1 VLQSLKEKYGDGTT
15 VSETC
20 RKCGYEVDLCT
31 AGTHESNGSIK
42 VYAEAD
48 KFICSVCF
56 SDNKSDQGI
65 NYNIYYQM
73 ILTLLYYFLFIYFL
87 LVEGNEESTEIGLN
101 GIENLFICRYCL
113 LFYSI
118 ILLFSLASFQ
128 LLSYFCN
135 SIFNLVFSISDQS
148 QLFSKYM

>member
-1 VLQSLKEKYGDGTT
+1 MERNVLKYSTVYIYKIYNSFSDVFFALCFCLLVLQSLKEKYGDGTT

-65 NYNIYYQM
+65 DYNIYYQM
-73 ILTLLYYFLFIYFL
+73 ILTLLYYFLFI
-87 LVEGNEESTEIGLN
+87 
-101 GIENLFICRYCL
+101 
-113 LFYSI
+113 FY
-118 ILLFSLASFQ
+118 L
-128 LLSYFCN
+128 
-135 SIFNLVFSISDQS
+135 
-148 QLFSKYM
+148 